1 MLLAGRSHTDTKNG
15 RNPQKSVDLPPAS
28 VDTNNRVLN
37 NDEELRRK
45 KAEFERQKSTY
56 KLINRTFTEVAKAL
70 MESKGWQ
77 RKEFKENTLLDDTTY
92 HNICTDVVKGWDKRT
107 VMAFCIGICAD
118 HETAVSLLAMAGH
131 ALGESDEDRAYE
143 FLLTAYHGRSI
154 GDCNM
159 FLEDNFVKPLGNK
172 LQSTKAKRR

>member
-77 RKEFKENTLLDDTTY
+77 RKEFKEIHCSTILHTIIYVQTWSK
-92 HNICTDVVKGWDKRT
+92 V
-107 VMAFCIGICAD
+107 GIRGQ
-118 HETAVSLLAMAGH
+118 LWLF
-131 ALGESDEDRAYE
+131 ALGYAQ
-143 FLLTAYHGRSI
+143 I
-154 GDCNM
+154 M
-159 FLEDNFVKPLGNK
+159 K
-172 LQSTKAKRR
+172 LPSHC